1 MTSEK
6 QPELEHKVAS
16 DVNKEN
22 PVNDAEE
29 KEPEDKV
36 NVQVFVEFI
45 LSYFVAFGG
54 FISRL

>member
-1 MTSEK
+1 M
-6 QPELEHKVAS
+6 AS